1 MSADGMVYTFDIQRG
16 IPFWDGTELK
26 AEDVVYTFQRQ
37 FKMGIGKVWGSLLSE
52 VVTGIEFGEPISD
65 SVLEEHIY
73 ETDEYTMVFNLTT
86 PYAPFLSSLA
96 YVGRGIIQK
105 QAAVD
110 AGSWFIG
117 DTRDWTMVRDPA
129 MEDVEG
135 ILAGV
140 GFQCTGA
147 YRPIEWS
154 KGERILVERFDN
166 YWMGPAKIKY
176 ILQLYVPERSTR
188 YLMFMKGE
196 LDSTGIQAA
205 ELETFLNLPAEDE
218 ITVRTNKYTGML
230 DIIYFGQ
237 NFDEAL
243 APPGTGVPGDFFDD
257 VHMRK
262 AFAYAFPYERYIQE
276 VWLGWPDAAKGGLL
290 PGWPGYYESFPYEY
304 DLDKALEELKLA
316 HGGKYYEE
324 GFKVPFCYQA
334 WATGMHD
341 IM

>member
-1 MSADGMVYTFDIQRG
+1 
-16 IPFWDGTELK
+16 
-26 AEDVVYTFQRQ
+26 
-37 FKMGIGKVWGSLLSE
+37 
-52 VVTGIEFGEPISD
+52 
-65 SVLEEHIY
+65 
-73 ETDEYTMVFNLTT
+73 
-86 PYAPFLSSLA
+86 
-96 YVGRGIIQK
+96 
-105 QAAVD
+105 
-110 AGSWFIG
+110 
-117 DTRDWTMVRDPA
+117 
-129 MEDVEG
+129 
-135 ILAGV
+135 
-140 GFQCTGA
+140 
-147 YRPIEWS
+147 
-154 KGERILVERFDN
+154 
-166 YWMGPAKIKY
+166 
-176 ILQLYVPERSTR
+176 
-188 YLMFMKGE
+188 MFMKGE

-218 ITVRTNKYTGML
+218 ITVRTSKYTGML

-237 NFDEAL
+237 NFDETL

-324 GFKVPFCYQA
+324 GFRVPFCYQA

-341 IM
+341 IMGQLLADSWAEIDPKYEVYITLKRWPDILDGGSPLCPMQVENGPDPYYLTNIYHIEYGYSGYFGYKNEEADALMEEAQWQLDPDVMANYYIDAQKLIEEDLPGILTVYYSSFSVSRTYITGREYNPFWRGGWYWPIEKGS